1 MEKPQQQ
8 TEEKQDPQLRG
19 LYKHVK
25 ISVTALNWIIVI
37 CIAAILLVVALEMAD
52 PGYTVS
58 FDTKGGTD
66 VVSQERE
73 YGDLLVLPEQPA
85 REGYVFTGWYKDS
98 GCYEPWDLEKDT
110 VQTDTVLYAG
120 WEKTE

>member
-73 YGDLLVLPEQPA
+73 YGDLLVLPEQPV